1 MRLAGS
7 LAHLVG
13 VEQVAWCLAALQQ
26 THCHLNSNEMF
37 YVHFTNSSNNAI
49 PEKGNTTIQFRGNFS
64 VNAQVPVLYILVE
77 TGKDSFNM
85 FSISDFNNVICV

>member
-1 MRLAGS
+1 
-7 LAHLVG
+7 
-13 VEQVAWCLAALQQ
+13 
-26 THCHLNSNEMF
+26 MF